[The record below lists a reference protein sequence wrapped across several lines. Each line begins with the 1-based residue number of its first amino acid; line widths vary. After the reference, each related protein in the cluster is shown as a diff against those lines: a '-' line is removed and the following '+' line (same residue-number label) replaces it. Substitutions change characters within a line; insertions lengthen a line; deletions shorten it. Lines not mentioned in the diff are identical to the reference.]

1 VAQSMLEQYDRIKSQ
16 HRDAILFF
24 RLGDFYEMFGDDAR
38 EGSRLLGLTL
48 TKRQDL
54 PMCGVPHHAA
64 HSYIGRLL
72 KAGRKVAV
80 CEQTGPVT
88 SRSLTHREVVEVLS
102 PGTVFDPDFLEP
114 ARNNYILAIGS
125 DGNYLSLAWID
136 ASVGELEI
144 AAYRFRT
151 DEMREGF
158 IRGEIAR
165 LDPSEILVQ
174 ESLLEGSSVLA
185 RIYRAAERRVVNRIP
200 DWGFSRDESFRRI
213 RERFRVANLRGFGID
228 EGDPALHGAATVLD
242 YLEQN
247 AHHVLDHLV
256 GVRRVESER
265 VVRMDDSTIRN
276 LELVTNMHDGGR
288 DFSLIE
294 VLDLC
299 KTAPGSRLLRR
310 WVLAPERNLP
320 EIADRQNGVDRLYR
334 AQQDLQS
341 VRGLLANMYD
351 LERLIGRL
359 GVARAH
365 AKDLV
370 SIAATITGAESIRR
384 VLPDW
389 VSGPD
394 TTGFMDSED
403 EWRDLG
409 DLHRRITETLDEDP
423 PILVSDGGVIRRG
436 YDEELD
442 RLRDLHDH
450 SSKVL
455 ESYLEEQRS
464 STGLASLKI
473 KYNRV
478 LGYFFEVTKNQAD
491 RLPEYFIRRQTLTSG
506 ERFTTERLNEI
517 EMEIAGA
524 GDAAIARE
532 EEIFAELRGDVAG
545 HIPVLAKLARR
556 IARLDAL
563 ASLAQVATDRGWVRP
578 NITDRSEIRISR
590 GRHPVVEAH
599 LPPGEFVP
607 NDLVLEESE
616 RRFAL
621 ITGPNMAGK
630 STILR
635 QTALIVLIAQ
645 IGGFV
650 PADDVELGPVDRIF
664 CRVGASDNIARGEST
679 FLVEMNETS
688 NILRNAGTDSLVI
701 MDEVGRGTST
711 HDGLAI
717 AWAVC
722 EYLLH
727 RVRARTL
734 FATHYHELTAIKHPA
749 FISLTMAVNHSDETI
764 VFLKRLVEG
773 AADKSY
779 GVDVARLAGIP
790 EAVLLRA
797 AAILETL
804 EQRSPRDDVP
814 PETLVSDRT
823 ARFFPVDTTEN
834 TQTELFS
841 DRDMIMA
848 ELEATDPDSISPRK
862 ALETIFRW
870 RAMLDQKNEK

>member
-1 VAQSMLEQYDRIKSQ
+1 
-16 HRDAILFF
+16 
-24 RLGDFYEMFGDDAR
+24 
-38 EGSRLLGLTL
+38 
-48 TKRQDL
+48 
-54 PMCGVPHHAA
+54 
-64 HSYIGRLL
+64 
-72 KAGRKVAV
+72 
-80 CEQTGPVT
+80 
-88 SRSLTHREVVEVLS
+88 
-102 PGTVFDPDFLEP
+102 
-114 ARNNYILAIGS
+114 
-125 DGNYLSLAWID
+125 
-136 ASVGELEI
+136 
-144 AAYRFRT
+144 
-151 DEMREGF
+151 
-158 IRGEIAR
+158 
-165 LDPSEILVQ
+165 
-174 ESLLEGSSVLA
+174 
-185 RIYRAAERRVVNRIP
+185 
-200 DWGFSRDESFRRI
+200 
-213 RERFRVANLRGFGID
+213 
-228 EGDPALHGAATVLD
+228 
-242 YLEQN
+242 
-247 AHHVLDHLV
+247 
-256 GVRRVESER
+256 
-265 VVRMDDSTIRN
+265 
-276 LELVTNMHDGGR
+276 
-288 DFSLIE
+288 
-294 VLDLC
+294 
-299 KTAPGSRLLRR
+299 
-310 WVLAPERNLP
+310 
-320 EIADRQNGVDRLYR
+320 
-334 AQQDLQS
+334 
-341 VRGLLANMYD
+341 
-351 LERLIGRL
+351 
-359 GVARAH
+359 
-365 AKDLV
+365 
-370 SIAATITGAESIRR
+370 
-384 VLPDW
+384 
-389 VSGPD
+389 
-394 TTGFMDSED
+394 
-403 EWRDLG
+403 
-409 DLHRRITETLDEDP
+409 
-423 PILVSDGGVIRRG
+423 
-436 YDEELD
+436 
-442 RLRDLHDH
+442 
-450 SSKVL
+450 
-455 ESYLEEQRS
+455 
-464 STGLASLKI
+464 
-473 KYNRV
+473 
-478 LGYFFEVTKNQAD
+478 
-491 RLPEYFIRRQTLTSG
+491 
-506 ERFTTERLNEI
+506 
-517 EMEIAGA
+517 
-524 GDAAIARE
+524 
-532 EEIFAELRGDVAG
+532 
-545 HIPVLAKLARR
+545 
-556 IARLDAL
+556 
-563 ASLAQVATDRGWVRP
+563 
-578 NITDRSEIRISR
+578 
-590 GRHPVVEAH
+590 VEAH